1 MEQFLHMVG
10 IKLVFLKL
18 LSMIWLEGI
27 EKCSIQISLSYSYK
41 IPFLEILFKT
51 IIF

>member
-1 MEQFLHMVG
+1 MEQFLHMVD